1 MTQFEDSTLPEEG
14 LRFFHGL
21 ANWLEKTKNEKK
33 ELPSWKQGNRLL
45 TRLSCYKPKQGT
57 PMVVPEKCNI
67 NTLYIPTRSCG
78 LYVLKQL
85 RHAFCHNNLTY
96 DEETSQYQIN
106 LTDNV
111 KIAGSFS
118 LEAVRELVNVF
129 LSPITKS
136 KHQ

>member
-21 ANWLEKTKNEKK
+21 ANWLEKAKK
-33 ELPSWKQGNRLL
+33 EKPQLPSWKKGNRLL

-57 PMVVPEKCNI
+57 PLEVPEEYAI
-67 NTLYIPTRSCG
+67 NTLFLPTKSSG
-78 LYVLKQL
+78 LYALQQI
-85 RHAFCHNNLTY
+85 RHAFCHNNLTF
-96 DEETSQYQIN
+96 DEETSQYRIN